1 MAIPVLIIGKS
12 GSGKSA
18 SLRTCIGNNNFNVI
32 NVLNKPFPFKGTLNV
47 GSTDKYDQVY
57 KWLEIFPGDSIVID
71 DAGYLI
77 TNMFMSGHANAG
89 AGNAVFSFYN
99 KIADSFWNLIEFI
112 KNSMPPYKI
121 VYIIMHED
129 VDDFGNIK
137 PKTIGK
143 LLDEKVCVEGM
154 FTIVIRC
161 KAENGKHYFFT
172 QTTDN
177 DIAKTP
183 IDMFKDVKIDN
194 DLLLVDQAIR
204 EYYELEKIKTKLMK
218 EEKK

>member
-1 MAIPVLIIGKS
+1 MAIPVLLIGKS

-18 SLRTCIGNNNFNVI
+18 SLRTCAGNPHFNVI
-32 NVLNKPFPFKGTLNV
+32 NVLNKPFPFKGKIQS
-47 GSTDKYDQVY
+47 GATDDYQQVM
-57 KWLEIFPGDSIVID
+57 KWLIQFPGDSIIID

-77 TNMFMSGHANAG
+77 TNMFMNGHANAG

-99 KIADSFWNLIEFI
+99 KIADHFWNLIEFI
-112 KNSMPPYKI
+112 KEKVPKNKI

-129 VDDFGNIK
+129 TDDFGNIK

-154 FTIVIRC
+154 FTIVLRC
-161 KAENGKHYFFT
+161 TSENGKHYFLT
-172 QTTDN
+172 QTTEN
-177 DIAKTP
+177 DVAKTP

-194 DLLLVDQAIR
+194 DLLAVDKAIR
-204 EYYELEKIKTKLMK
+204 NFYDLPYTEMTKK
-218 EEKK
+218 EAKK